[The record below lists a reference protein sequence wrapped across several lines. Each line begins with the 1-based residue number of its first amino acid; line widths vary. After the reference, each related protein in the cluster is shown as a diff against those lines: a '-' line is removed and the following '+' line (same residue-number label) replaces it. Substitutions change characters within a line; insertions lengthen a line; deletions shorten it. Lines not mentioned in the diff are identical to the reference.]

1 LNVDPRTQN
10 LEIVTLDQEPMKS
23 LENYFRLID
32 KVDELSRRIED
43 RFRDSISCVRG
54 CDACCR
60 HLTLF
65 PVEGAAL
72 ALALKEL
79 DPDSADHIRSRA
91 RGALPDGPCPL
102 LKDGACL
109 LYRARPL
116 ICRTHG
122 LPLLTASEGKKR
134 IDFCPENFRGLD
146 SLPGDAVIDL
156 DLLNSALAAINSLF
170 VREAFPQAPIELRI
184 SIAESLLWKDG

>member
-1 LNVDPRTQN
+1 
-10 LEIVTLDQEPMKS
+10 MKS
-23 LENYFRLID
+23 LENYFRLIG

-43 RFRDSISCVRG
+43 RFRDSISCARG

-79 DPDSADHIRSRA
+79 DPDLADLIRLRA
-91 RGALPDGPCPL
+91 RRAQSGGPCPL

-109 LYRARPL
+109 LYPVRPL

-122 LPLLTASEGKKR
+122 LPLLTAAGGNKR

-156 DLLNSALAAINSLF
+156 DLLNSGLAAINGLF
-170 VREAFPQAPIELRI
+170 VREAFPQAPVGLRI
-184 SIAESLLWKDG
+184 SIAESLLWEDG